1 MADQEA
7 QAPVKRVGFVGGD
20 FNVLHPGHL
29 RLLRFA
35 KERAD
40 HLVVGV
46 RSRMSAERD
55 DLYDDE
61 ARVRAVAHLDLVDEV
76 VLLHENVERFISNR
90 RPDIVV
96 KGREHRDRV
105 NVEEAVLAEYGGR
118 LIFAPGDSTMDI
130 LDADSSA
137 RAHPPLAFG
146 GELVDY
152 ARRRSID
159 TDRLRGIV
167 GLFGEINVWVAGDL
181 IVDDYIECEPLG
193 MSREDASIAVTPV
206 GAKRYTG
213 GAGVV
218 SAHVAGLGARA
229 RLCSVVGSDD
239 AAEFA
244 RVDLAERGVQACLA
258 VDSDRPTTVKER
270 YRANGATLLRVNRL
284 SRLSVSDRI
293 QRQFRA
299 DFEDWASGVDGERSA
314 VLFADFNYGCLPQSL
329 VDAVTGVARKVGL
342 VLAADSQTSSQL
354 GDIGR
359 FADMDLITPTEH
371 EARVAMR
378 SMEDGLVVLADA
390 LQQRTRARNIVMT
403 LGDQGALL
411 HVAMNAG
418 DYETDRIPAIA
429 ARPVDPAGAG
439 DGLLATATVA
449 LCAGANIWEAI
460 YLGSLAAAI
469 QVSRN
474 GNIPVQRDD
483 LLALLD

>member
-1 MADQEA
+1 MSTAL
-7 QAPVKRVGFVGGD
+7 VIGD

-29 RLLRFA
+29 RLLRSA
-35 KERAD
+35 SERAD
-40 HLVVGV
+40 RLVVGV
-46 RSRMSAERD
+46 RSRALAGRQ
-55 DLYDDE
+55 DLFDDE
-61 ARVRAVAHLDLVDEV
+61 VRLQAVRHVDIVDEA
-76 VLLHENVERFISNR
+76 LLIDEDIATVVERL
-90 RPDIVV
+90 RPEFVV
-96 KGREHRDRV
+96 KGREHRDRI
-105 NVEEAVLAEYGGR
+105 NVEEAVLSTYGGR
-118 LIFAPGDSTMDI
+118 LVFAPGDSTMDI
-130 LDADSSA
+130 LNLGPDVRGRPTLD
-137 RAHPPLAFG
+137 LG
-146 GELVDY
+146 GEVIDFV
-152 ARRRSID
+152 RRRDID
-159 TDRLRGIV
+159 IGRLKGIV
-167 GLFGEINVWVAGDL
+167 ERFSVVNVWVVGDL

-206 GAKRYTG
+206 GTKRYTG

-218 SAHVAGLGARA
+218 AAHVAGLGATA
-229 RLCSVVGSDD
+229 RFCTVVGND
-239 AAEFA
+239 AAGESA
-244 RVDLAERGVQACLA
+244 RTDLAERGLRVTFV
-258 VDSDRPTTVKER
+258 VDPDRPTTVKER

-293 QRQFRA
+293 QQQFRA

-342 VLAADSQTSSQL
+342 LLAADSQTSSQL

-411 HVAMNAG
+411 HVARNAG

-449 LCAGANIWEAI
+449 LCAGANIWEAV

-483 LLALLD
+483 LRALLD

>member
-1 MADQEA
+1 MNVA
-7 QAPVKRVGFVGGD
+7 FVSGD

-35 KERAD
+35 SERAER
-40 HLVVGV
+40 LVVGV
-46 RSRMSAERD
+46 RSRALAGRQDLFD
-55 DLYDDE
+55 DD
-61 ARVRAVAHLDLVDEV
+61 VRLQAVRHVDIVDEV
-76 VLLHENVERFISNR
+76 LLIDEDIATVIGRL
-90 RPDIVV
+90 RPDFVV
-96 KGREHRDRV
+96 KGREHRDGV
-105 NVEEAVLAEYGGR
+105 NAEEAVLSTYGGR
-118 LIFAPGDSTMDI
+118 LVFAPGDSTMDI
-130 LDADSSA
+130 LDLGPDTRSRPALDV
-137 RAHPPLAFG
+137 G
-146 GELVDY
+146 GEAIDFV
-152 ARRRSID
+152 RRRAID
-159 TDRLRGIV
+159 IKRLKDIV
-167 GLFGEINVWVAGDL
+167 QRFRAVNVWVVGDL

-206 GAKRYTG
+206 GTKRYTG

-218 SAHVAGLGARA
+218 AAHVAGLGAAA
-229 RLCSVVGSDD
+229 RFCTVVGSD
-239 AAEFA
+239 AAGEFA
-244 RVDLAERGVQACLA
+244 RTDLVEWGVRATLVVDP
-258 VDSDRPTTVKER
+258 DRPTTVKER

-293 QRQFRA
+293 QQQFRT
-299 DFEDWASGVDGERSA
+299 DFEDWKSGVDGERSA
-314 VLFADFNYGCLPQSL
+314 VLFADFNYGCLPQPL
-329 VDAVTGVARKVGL
+329 VDVITHAAREAGL

-354 GDIGR
+354 GDVGR
-359 FADMDLITPTEH
+359 FVDMDLITPTEH

-390 LQQRTRARNIVMT
+390 LQQRTRARNVVMT

-411 HVAMNAG
+411 HIARDTQ
-418 DYETDRIPAIA
+418 DYETDRIPAVA

-449 LCAGANIWEAI
+449 LGAGANIWEAV

>member
-1 MADQEA
+1 MNVAFDS
-7 QAPVKRVGFVGGD
+7 GD
-20 FNVLHPGHL
+20 FTVLHPGHL

-35 KERAD
+35 SERAER
-40 HLVVGV
+40 LVVGV
-46 RSRMSAERD
+46 RSRALAGRQDLFD
-55 DLYDDE
+55 DD
-61 ARVRAVAHLDLVDEV
+61 VRLQAVRHVDIVDEV
-76 VLLHENVERFISNR
+76 LLIDEDIATVIGRL
-90 RPDIVV
+90 RPDFVV
-96 KGREHRDRV
+96 KGREHRDGV
-105 NVEEAVLAEYGGR
+105 NAEEAVLSTYGGR
-118 LIFAPGDSTMDI
+118 LVFAPGDSTMDI
-130 LDADSSA
+130 LDLGSDTRSRPALD
-137 RAHPPLAFG
+137 LG
-146 GELVDY
+146 GEANDFV
-152 ARRRSID
+152 RRRAID
-159 TDRLRGIV
+159 IKRLKDIIQRFTAV
-167 GLFGEINVWVAGDL
+167 NVWVVGDL

-193 MSREDASIAVTPV
+193 MSREDASIAVIPV
-206 GAKRYTG
+206 GTKRYTG

-218 SAHVAGLGARA
+218 AAHVAGLGAAA
-229 RLCSVVGSDD
+229 RFCTVVGSD
-239 AAEFA
+239 AAGESA
-244 RVDLAERGVQACLA
+244 RTDLVERGVRATL
-258 VDSDRPTTVKER
+258 VIDPDRPTTVKER

-293 QRQFRA
+293 QQQFRA
-299 DFEDWASGVDGERSA
+299 DFEDWKSGVDGERSA

-329 VDAVTGVARKVGL
+329 VDVITHAAREAGL

-359 FADMDLITPTEH
+359 FVDMDLITPTEH

-390 LQQRTRARNIVMT
+390 LQQRTRARNVVMT

-411 HVAMNAG
+411 HIARDTQ

-449 LCAGANIWEAI
+449 LGAGANIWEAV

-474 GNIPVQRDD
+474 GNVPVQRDD

>member
-1 MADQEA
+1 MKIA
-7 QAPVKRVGFVGGD
+7 FVSGD

-35 KERAD
+35 SERAD
-40 HLVVGV
+40 RLIVGV
-46 RSRMSAERD
+46 RSRALAGRQ
-55 DLYDDE
+55 DLFED
-61 ARVRAVAHLDLVDEV
+61 AVRLQAVRHVDIVDEV
-76 VLLHENVERFISNR
+76 LLIDEDIATVIGRL
-90 RPDIVV
+90 RPDFVV

-105 NVEEAVLAEYGGR
+105 NVEEAVLSTYGGR
-118 LIFAPGDSTMDI
+118 LVFAPGDSTMDI
-130 LDADSSA
+130 LDLGPDT
-137 RAHPPLAFG
+137 RGRPTLDLG
-146 GELVDY
+146 GEVIDFV
-152 ARRRSID
+152 RRRDID
-159 TDRLRGIV
+159 IGRLKGIV
-167 GLFGEINVWVAGDL
+167 ERFSAVNVWVVGDL

-206 GAKRYTG
+206 GTKRYTG

-218 SAHVAGLGARA
+218 AAHVAGLGATA
-229 RLCSVVGSDD
+229 RFCTVVGND
-239 AAEFA
+239 AAGESA
-244 RVDLAERGVQACLA
+244 RTDLTERGVRVTFV
-258 VDSDRPTTVKER
+258 VDPDRPTTVKER

-284 SRLSVSDRI
+284 SRLSVSDQI
-293 QRQFRA
+293 QQQFRA
-299 DFEDWASGVDGERSA
+299 DFEDWKSGVDGERSA
-314 VLFADFNYGCLPQSL
+314 VLFADFNYGCLPQPL
-329 VDAVTGVARKVGL
+329 VDAVTHAAREAGL

-390 LQQRTRARNIVMT
+390 LQQRTRARNVVMT

-411 HVAMNAG
+411 HVG
-418 DYETDRIPAIA
+418 RDSQDYETDRIPAIA
-429 ARPVDPAGAG
+429 ARPVDSAGAG

-449 LCAGANIWEAI
+449 LCAGANIWEAV

-483 LLALLD
+483 LLALLN

>member
-1 MADQEA
+1 MGT
-7 QAPVKRVGFVGGD
+7 VSFVSGD

-29 RLLRFA
+29 RLLRSA
-35 KERAD
+35 SERAD
-40 HLVVGV
+40 RLVVGV
-46 RSRMSAERD
+46 RSRALAGRQ
-55 DLYDDE
+55 DLFED
-61 ARVRAVAHLDLVDEV
+61 AVRLQAVRHVDIVDEV
-76 VLLHENVERFISNR
+76 LLIDEDIATVIGRM
-90 RPDIVV
+90 RPDFVV

-105 NVEEAVLAEYGGR
+105 NVEEAVLSMYGGR
-118 LIFAPGDSTMDI
+118 LVFAPGDSTMDI
-130 LDADSSA
+130 LDLGPDT
-137 RAHPPLAFG
+137 RGRPTLDLG
-146 GELVDY
+146 GEVIDFV
-152 ARRRSID
+152 RRRDID
-159 TDRLRGIV
+159 IGRLKGIV
-167 GLFGEINVWVAGDL
+167 ERFGAVNVWVVGDL

-206 GAKRYTG
+206 GTKRYTG

-218 SAHVAGLGARA
+218 AAHVAGLGATA
-229 RLCSVVGSDD
+229 RFCTVVGND
-239 AAEFA
+239 AAGESA
-244 RVDLAERGVQACLA
+244 RTDLTERGVRVTFV
-258 VDSDRPTTVKER
+258 VDPDRPTTVKER

-284 SRLSVSDRI
+284 SRLSVSDQI
-293 QRQFRA
+293 QQQFRA
-299 DFEDWASGVDGERSA
+299 DFEDWKSGVDGERSA
-314 VLFADFNYGCLPQSL
+314 VLFADFNYGCLPQPL
-329 VDAVTGVARKVGL
+329 VDAVTHAAREAGL

-390 LQQRTRARNIVMT
+390 LQQRTRARNVVMT

-411 HVAMNAG
+411 HVG
-418 DYETDRIPAIA
+418 RDSQDYETDRIPAIA
-429 ARPVDPAGAG
+429 ARPVDSAGAG

-449 LCAGANIWEAI
+449 LCAGANIWEAV

-483 LLALLD
+483 LLALLN